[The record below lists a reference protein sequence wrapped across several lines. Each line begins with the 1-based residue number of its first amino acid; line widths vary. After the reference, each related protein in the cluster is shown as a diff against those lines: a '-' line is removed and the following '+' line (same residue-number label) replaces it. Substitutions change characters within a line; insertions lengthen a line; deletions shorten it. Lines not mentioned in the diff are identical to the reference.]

1 MPKVKANKSRVHH
14 KAVGNK
20 EVAAAAANA
29 PGTKTNAESMQH
41 MKEQFGLEFEEDRI
55 DKKDKRKLRHDKW
68 MSTGDTI
75 NATAAG
81 DQLEATYNPQK
92 KKKNSPAQNQTLSVD
107 FGSFHDV
114 LSTIDPT
121 KTQTTSST
129 SSSTSAFS
137 SSATASKLKATAVPG
152 TGAQNLAI
160 NHQQYTIH
168 SDSSKPLQSKK
179 AKKKA
184 AMQEI
189 LRFQNVLAHPAF
201 KSNPLLTIQQ
211 HVKNTM
217 EMAPSEPVASTAG
230 GMELM
235 ED

>member
-1 MPKVKANKSRVHH
+1 MPKVKASKSRVHH

-20 EVAAAAANA
+20 ATTQAAAEASA
-29 PGTKTNAESMQH
+29 PSTESMQL
-41 MKEQFGLEFEEDRI
+41 MKEQFGLEFEDDKV

-68 MSTGDTI
+68 MSK
-75 NATAAG
+75 
-81 DQLEATYNPQK
+81 LEATYNPQK
-92 KKKNSPAQNQTLSVD
+92 KKKKSGQNQALSVD

-114 LSTIDPT
+114 LSTIDST
-121 KTQTTSST
+121 KIHPSPA
-129 SSSTSAFS
+129 SAIKGNKAKTGNKTP
-137 SSATASKLKATAVPG
+137 ATVPV
-152 TGAQNLAI
+152 QD
-160 NHQQYTIH
+160 HQQFTIH
-168 SDSSKPLQSKK
+168 SESSKPLQSKK

-217 EMAPSEPVASTAG
+217 EMAPPEPSATISNG
-230 GMELM
+230 PESM

>member
-20 EVAAAAANA
+20 EAVATAAAVAASTTTTTAVK
-29 PGTKTNAESMQH
+29 PVSSTESMQL
-41 MKEQFGLEFEEDRI
+41 MKEQFGLEFEEDKI
-55 DKKDKRKLRHDKW
+55 DKKDKRKLKHDKW
-68 MSTGDTI
+68 ISK
-75 NATAAG
+75 
-81 DQLEATYNPQK
+81 LEATYNPQK
-92 KKKNSPAQNQTLSVD
+92 KKKKSGKNQTLSVD

-121 KTQTTSST
+121 KALQTESTTGSKSKAGAKST
-129 SSSTSAFS
+129 SKSAPAVAAA
-137 SSATASKLKATAVPG
+137 SSAV
-152 TGAQNLAI
+152 N
-160 NHQQYTIH
+160 NVDRQQFTIH
-168 SDSSKPLQSKK
+168 ADSSKPLQSKK

-217 EMAPSEPVASTAG
+217 EMAPPESTTVP
-230 GMELM
+230 ELM

>member
-20 EVAAAAANA
+20 EAVAAATAASTA
-29 PGTKTNAESMQH
+29 AKPAASTESMQL

-55 DKKDKRKLRHDKW
+55 DKKDKRRLKHDKW
-68 MSTGDTI
+68 ISK
-75 NATAAG
+75 
-81 DQLEATYNPQK
+81 LEATYNPQK
-92 KKKNSPAQNQTLSVD
+92 KKKKSGKNQTLSVD

-121 KTQTTSST
+121 KVLQADSTTSGSKSGSKSKAGAKST
-129 SSSTSAFS
+129 PAQTQ
-137 SSATASKLKATAVPG
+137 ATASASS
-152 TGAQNLAI
+152 AI
-160 NHQQYTIH
+160 ERQQFMIH
-168 SDSSKPLQSKK
+168 ADSSKPLQSKK

-217 EMAPSEPVASTAG
+217 EMAPPEPTAASATGAP
-230 GMELM
+230 ELM

>member
-1 MPKVKANKSRVHH
+1 MPKVKASKSRVHH
-14 KAVGNK
+14 KAVNK
-20 EVAAAAANA
+20 DATIATAATATAAKSTAAAATAQA
-29 PGTKTNAESMQH
+29 QSTGESIQD
-41 MKEQFGLEFEEDRI
+41 MKQQFGLEFEDDKV

-68 MSTGDTI
+68 MSK
-75 NATAAG
+75 
-81 DQLEATYNPQK
+81 LEATYNPQK
-92 KKKNSPAQNQTLSVD
+92 KKKKSNQQQALSVD

-121 KTQTTSST
+121 KAQMTVP
-129 SSSTSAFS
+129 AI
-137 SSATASKLKATAVPG
+137 KPGKKATNTAATP
-152 TGAQNLAI
+152 AAPLIDHKQF
-160 NHQQYTIH
+160 TIH

-217 EMAPSEPVASTAG
+217 EMAPPEPVAASVAG
-230 GMELM
+230 APELM